1 MGAGPYS
8 FLVKL
13 GSADDPAQPGWSA
26 REDNNVALKSVA
38 GLRLRVGDSGQ
49 LQFPMYGPP
58 GLLDAMDLIVDREQF
73 PRGRVHLRMGE
84 RLSNGNGGRLQEDT
98 AKLAS
103 LAAQATIAENVG
115 VTITA
120 DANAR
125 PGERG
130 EIVITQHYDTLLV
143 GRLAVQIEIV
153 G

>member
-1 MGAGPYS
+1 
-8 FLVKL
+8 
-13 GSADDPAQPGWSA
+13 
-26 REDNNVALKSVA
+26 
-38 GLRLRVGDSGQ
+38 
-49 LQFPMYGPP
+49 MYGPP
-58 GLLDAMDLIVDREQF
+58 GLFDAMDLIVDREQF

-84 RLSNGNGGRLQEDT
+84 RPSNGNGGRLQEDT

-103 LAAQATIAENVG
+103 LAAQATLAETVG